1 MSVEEGCCCLYS
13 TYIIPSPMCG
23 IIWGVNCCLF
33 WSYVARSA
41 LNNDSDE
48 GKRRREDCGHCCDE
62 NYFNSCCMC
71 TYYSVQPTPHSCC
84 CSQSLKVHYPFLET
98 NKKTITRTPL
108 KSCWNKMTCYMCGT
122 PYKPSEKYKDL
133 KEIEPDYY
141 HGCYKNCN
149 RCCDENY
156 YSAYCFRS
164 CCWYQ
169 RLKED
174 NVSVRNNVVYNWS
187 TPLKKCWNKMT
198 CYMCGTPYK
207 VSDPQKYKKLI
218 EKYKKLKEKYKYDN
232 EINIHLYDDDDKND
246 TTNSSSDNDDNK
258 NDNILA
264 LTKI

>member
-62 NYFNSCCMC
+62 NYFNSCCLC
-71 TYYSVQPTPHSCC
+71 TYYSVHPTPHSCC

-108 KSCWNKMTCYMCGT
+108 KS
-122 PYKPSEKYKDL
+122 
-133 KEIEPDYY
+133 
-141 HGCYKNCN
+141 
-149 RCCDENY
+149 
-156 YSAYCFRS
+156 
-164 CCWYQ
+164 
-169 RLKED
+169 
-174 NVSVRNNVVYNWS
+174 
-187 TPLKKCWNKMT
+187 CWNKMT

-232 EINIHLYDDDDKND
+232 EINIHLYDDDDDKND
-246 TTNSSSDNDDNK
+246 NENDNE